1 MPRKK
6 LLIVL
11 LLFLFLMIIPLGQ
24 ATTITSCTFDKDTYK
39 QGQSGY
45 ITVTIYNDEEYKI
58 RVTELTA
65 TINYY
70 YYDGYDYTQRFSTN
84 ITLPVE
90 IQQGNSRT
98 LYIPFSLPSY
108 IASGHTSLYVKAV
121 SEGWNL
127 ESERWVGSEHPT
139 YQPLLYIESPY
150 KEQLDEKITIN
161 EQLAGQLEEQQI
173 KNKNITNMMLILG
186 ATTVVFAIMTIF
198 LFFINRRPRISMQ
211 RTVYS

>member
-90 IQQGNSRT
+90 IQQGNSRI

>member
-6 LLIVL
+6 LLVVL